1 MRENRKKTDSIT
13 AETTIYNFL
22 NNITRKYETVYCTK
36 YKFLLICQPQTIQ
49 ATTTNMEKL
58 AQYIK
63 SIEIDSLWSNRKH
76 VYWELRPDVNILSGS
91 NGVGKSTIINRSA
104 SQLKIMRNH
113 LVTRNPE
120 DGVRFTFFP
129 EDATSIQFDVISSID
144 RPVLNSEL
152 FEKISDVD
160 VRTELDWQLYHLQ
173 RRYLNYQVNV
183 GNRIIS
189 LLTSGNP
196 DDQRLAAEL
205 TKPKK
210 IFQDLIDEL
219 FAPTA
224 KTIVRDRNEI
234 YFSQYGEIL
243 PPYILSSGEKQL
255 LVIMLTALVQEN
267 RPGVLFMDEPEI
279 SLHIEWQ
286 QRLITLV
293 RTLNPNVQIIL
304 CTHSPAIIMDGWV
317 DSVTEIEDITK

>member
-1 MRENRKKTDSIT
+1 
-13 AETTIYNFL
+13 
-22 NNITRKYETVYCTK
+22 
-36 YKFLLICQPQTIQ
+36 
-49 ATTTNMEKL
+49 MEKK

-76 VYWELRPDVNILSGS
+76 IYWELRPDVNILSGS

-104 SQLKIMRNH
+104 SHLRVMKEGKITSH
-113 LVTRNPE
+113 PG
-120 DGVRFTFFP
+120 DGVKVTFFP
-129 EDATSIQFDVISSID
+129 EDATSINFEVISSID
-144 RPVLNSEL
+144 RPIMSSEML
-152 FEKISDVD
+152 EKVSGADI
-160 VRTELDWQLYHLQ
+160 RTELDWQLYNLQ

-183 GNRIIS
+183 GNRIIT

-210 IFQDLIDEL
+210 EFQDLIDEL

-224 KTIVRDRNEI
+224 KTIVRDSNEI
-234 YFSQYGEIL
+234 LFNQYGETI
-243 PPYILSSGEKQL
+243 PPYMLSSGEKQI
-255 LVIMLTALVQEN
+255 LVILLTALVQEG
-267 RPGVLFMDEPEI
+267 RPGVMLMDEPEI

-293 RTLNPNVQIIL
+293 RTMNPNTQIIL
-304 CTHSPAIIMDGWV
+304 CTHSPAIIMDGWM
-317 DSVTEIEDITK
+317 DAVTEIEDIAQ